1 MCVTLIWSLNIQT
14 DKYSGAEWREPTAAL
29 LHTGEVS
36 FFILSVS
43 FVCLIHRCHCRAS
56 VITISADTVL
66 NLTWKSPP
74 WPRPRPWAGLLAPVT
89 KTWRSA
95 GLSGLFVIWSTC
107 RQLESWLCGDLW
119 WHCTRATAGQCFAPD
134 VKGAKNQ
141 HQVCSIDPCAGG
153 RGGPFN

>member
-1 MCVTLIWSLNIQT
+1 MIF
-14 DKYSGAEWREPTAAL
+14 KYSDRQIFRGGVKRTHSRSATHRW
-29 LHTGEVS
+29 GE
-36 FFILSVS
+36 FFR
-43 FVCLIHRCHCRAS
+43 FVCQLCLPHPQVSLSCISNHHLRWYGPEFDLDVPAVAPSTALSGTFGPCHK
-56 VITISADTVL
+56 
-66 NLTWKSPP
+66 NLTFCWFI
-74 WPRPRPWAGLLAPVT
+74 RFV
-89 KTWRSA
+89 
-95 GLSGLFVIWSTC
+95 VIWSTC